1 MSKSIKIE
9 SKIEKINDVEKF
21 VKKISQENGFSKTL
35 YIKIVLSI
43 TEAIN
48 NAIKHGN
55 NSNKNKYVIIHFDKH
70 KDCFAFT
77 VKDEGEGFDY
87 KKVRNPTKQKNIKKE
102 SGRGLFIIK
111 NYTDNVSF
119 YNNGTI
125 IKLIFK
131 K

>member
-1 MSKSIKIE
+1 MSRSIKIE
-9 SKIEKINDVEKF
+9 SKIEKINDVENF
-21 VKKISQENGFSKTL
+21 VKIISQENGFSKAL

-55 NSNKNKYVIIHFDKH
+55 NCNEKKYVIVHFEKH
-70 KDCFAFT
+70 TDSFAFT
-77 VKDEGEGFDY
+77 VNDEGEGFDY
-87 KKVRNPTKQKNIKKE
+87 KKAENPTEEKNIKKE
-102 SGRGLFIIK
+102 SGRGLFIIR
-111 NYTDNVSF
+111 NYADNFSF
-119 YNNGTI
+119 YNKGTI

>member
-1 MSKSIKIE
+1 MSRSIKIE

-21 VKKISQENGFSKTL
+21 VKKISHENGFSKAQ

-55 NSNKNKYVIIHFDKH
+55 NGNENKYVVVHFKNLSDSY
-70 KDCFAFT
+70 AFT
-77 VKDEGEGFDY
+77 VKDEGQGFDI
-87 KKVRNPTKQKNIKKE
+87 KKVENPTEQKNIKKE

-111 NYTDNVSF
+111 NYADNVSF